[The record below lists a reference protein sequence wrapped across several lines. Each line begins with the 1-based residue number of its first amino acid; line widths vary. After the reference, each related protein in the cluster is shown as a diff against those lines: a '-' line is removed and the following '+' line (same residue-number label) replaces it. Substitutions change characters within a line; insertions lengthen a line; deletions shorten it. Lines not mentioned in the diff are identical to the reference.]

1 MGAQDTAER
10 LRAINAELSGLF
22 YERDDVI
29 RTLTVAMLAGQHALL
44 LGPPA
49 PPSRS
54 RRAS

>member
-29 RTLTVAMLAGQHALL
+29 RTLTVAM
-44 LGPPA
+44 PA
-49 PPSRS
+49 STRS
-54 RRAS
+54 CWGLRR

>member
-29 RTLTVAMLAGQHALL
+29 RTLTVAIAVA
-44 LGPPA
+44 
-49 PPSRS
+49 STRS
-54 RRAS
+54 CWGLRR